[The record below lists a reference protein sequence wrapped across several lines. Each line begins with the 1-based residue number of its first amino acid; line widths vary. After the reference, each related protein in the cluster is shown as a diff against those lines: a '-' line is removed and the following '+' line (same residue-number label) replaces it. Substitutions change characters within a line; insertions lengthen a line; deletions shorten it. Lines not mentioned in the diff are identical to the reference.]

1 MELGEQHRA
10 MKMILHENT
19 IELLKKKFQSAQAY
33 QRKMQ
38 VQFDLTFDDYMTL
51 WTKNVD
57 ALTHLNNAV
66 IYAVEHRINKTIKLQ
81 YCLTWKPEFVR
92 TGSPMNIKTAWI
104 RSAEE
109 SKRDCRLKQ
118 GEKKTE
124 KAKAK
129 LHKPKAGW
137 SEERKAAR
145 AAAMRG
151 KKRGSYKKETAN
163 V

>member
-1 MELGEQHRA
+1 
-10 MKMILHENT
+10 MILHENT
-19 IELLKKKFQSAQAY
+19 VELLKKKFQSAQAY
-33 QRKMQ
+33 QRKMNI
-38 VQFDLTFDDYMTL
+38 QFDLTFEDYKKL
-51 WTKNVD
+51 WIKNVD

-66 IYAVEHRINKTIKLQ
+66 IYAVEHRINKTIKLP

-129 LHKPKAGW
+129 LRRPKAPW
-137 SEERKAAR
+137 SEERKANR
-145 AAAMRG
+145 VAAMKGR
-151 KKRGSYKKETAN
+151 KRGSYQIKQET
-163 V
+163 